1 MVSRKKVRMYI
12 PEEDLADLLGYWS
25 KDRKIPV
32 ELEVTPTTSRPSPKE
47 VVMGPDGEPI
57 GSLLEVTREWLIE
70 EGTSP
75 KVKGKGLQ
83 VRGNP
88 PIQIN
93 CEGTKTAKIE
103 MEIDLDKESINW
115 FKKLEED
122 ELQSFMNDFSMVMS
136 LKPFD
141 FSIETASGIPK
152 AILLSTKIYA
162 DGYSKDRLM
171 SVLQDIRRSADLV
184 ATIMRGRTGR
194 SVLHR
199 SIDV

>member
-1 MVSRKKVRMYI
+1 MYI

-25 KDRKIPV
+25 KDRKVPV
-32 ELEVTPTTSRPSPKE
+32 ELEVTSAPGRSTSSE
-47 VVMGPDGEPI
+47 VVMGPNGEPI
-57 GSLLEVTREWLIE
+57 GSLLEVTREWLVE
-70 EGTSP
+70 EGASP
-75 KVKGKGLQ
+75 TVRGKVLQ
-83 VRGNP
+83 VSGNP
-88 PIQIN
+88 PVRID

-103 MEIDLDKESINW
+103 MRIDLDQESKSW
-115 FKKLEED
+115 FKKLEAD
-122 ELQSFMNDFSMVMS
+122 ELQSFMNDFTMVMS

-141 FSIETASGIPK
+141 FSIETTSGIPK

-194 SVLHR
+194 SVLRR
-199 SIDV
+199 SIGE

>member
-12 PEEDLADLLGYWS
+12 PEDDLADLLGYWS

-32 ELEVTPTTSRPSPKE
+32 ELEVTSTSSRPTSPE
-47 VVMGPDGEPI
+47 VVMGPNGEPI
-57 GSLLEVTREWLIE
+57 GSLLEITREWLIE
-70 EGTSP
+70 EGASP
-75 KVKGKGLQ
+75 TVKGRGLQ
-83 VRGNP
+83 VGGSP
-88 PIQIN
+88 PIQID

-103 MEIDLDKESINW
+103 MRIDLDQESISW
-115 FKKLEED
+115 FKRLEAD
-122 ELQSFMNDFSMVMS
+122 ELQSFMNDFAMVMS

-171 SVLQDIRRSADLV
+171 SVLQDIRRSTDLV
-184 ATIMRGRTGR
+184 ATILRSRSGR
-194 SVLHR
+194 SVLRR
-199 SIDV
+199 SIDG